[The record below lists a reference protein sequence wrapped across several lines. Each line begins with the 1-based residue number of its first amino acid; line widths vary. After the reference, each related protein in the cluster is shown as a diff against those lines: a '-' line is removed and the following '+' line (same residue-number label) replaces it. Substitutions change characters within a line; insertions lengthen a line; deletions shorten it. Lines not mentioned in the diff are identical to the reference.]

1 MRIGKYIYSHD
12 NYSHSKLILMNHYQ
26 EEYVFA
32 KAISF
37 TMDRNLV
44 IDEPNQA
51 L

>member
-1 MRIGKYIYSHD
+1 
-12 NYSHSKLILMNHYQ
+12 MNPNQ

-44 IDEPNQA
+44 IDERTQA

>member
-1 MRIGKYIYSHD
+1 
-12 NYSHSKLILMNHYQ
+12 MNHYQ

-37 TMDRNLV
+37 KMDRNVV
-44 IDEPNQA
+44 IDELNQA